1 MGSHDSPENYL
12 EAEKYSKEYP
22 IWIFPGGNTRKRS
35 KGGIFISFYRV
46 SPEIFSGYATANNIC
61 LTF

>member
-22 IWIFPGGNTRKRS
+22 IWIFSGGNTRKRS
-35 KGGIFISFYRV
+35 KGGIFMSFYRFFL
-46 SPEIFSGYATANNIC
+46 EIFPGYAIANNIC
-61 LTF
+61 LTL